1 MRACQGSP
9 PTDRAGTQI
18 HLAHST
24 KSKIARFEQR
34 KLRAEEAAQVE
45 GPKKQ
50 KPPEGGFHR
59 QYLMRSRGRL
69 ADLPVVRPPN
79 NDWSCSVT

>member
-1 MRACQGSP
+1 MTAAASP
-9 PTDRAGTQI
+9 PLAADLDAG
-18 HLAHST
+18 LRRS
-24 KSKIARFEQR
+24 SEQR
-34 KLRAEEAAQVE
+34 KLRAEEGAQVE

-59 QYLMRSRGRL
+59 RYLMRSRDRL